1 MKKILFVL
9 SVIFCAGTIQAA
21 QPPTTQDLNVHYPC
35 SKSGEIILTG
45 TYDFIS
51 GALNGHLD
59 ANNCVME
66 DNDSGNKSI
75 NGHSDISGTLGTTP
89 GSEIHLTITFTN
101 VAMVEESGNEN
112 NDYISYTCSGTAG
125 INGVVSTDGSVDF
138 SHSSDMNCH
147 NGGHQHIPMDQFIN
161 GLVRFDL
168 LN

>member
-1 MKKILFVL
+1 MKKILFAL
-9 SVIFCAGTIQAA
+9 SVILCAGNIQAA
-21 QPPTTQDLNVHYPC
+21 QPPTTRNLDIPYPC

-66 DNDSGNKSI
+66 NNNSGNKSI

-89 GSEIHLTITFTN
+89 GADIHLTITFTN
-101 VAMVEESGNEN
+101 ASIIEESGNEN
-112 NDYISYTCSGTAG
+112 NDYISYTCSGTAS
-125 INGVVSTDGSVDF
+125 INGLVATNGSVDI

-161 GLVRFDL
+161 GLIRFDS